1 MNAAKPF
8 LKWAGGKTQLLGQI
22 AEWLPDELAQGG
34 IDRYIEPFMGGGA
47 VFLYVVQNH
56 CTPESYLADCNE
68 ELVLAYKTVQ
78 QRVEEVIPLL
88 RSIEQEY
95 SGMTPAQ
102 QKACFY
108 KVRSQ
113 FNQQRSQIDFPS
125 TGSGHRSCIGA
136 ESVKRTA
143 QLIFLNRTCFNGLFR
158 VNAKGEFNV
167 PFGSYTNPLLCDA
180 ENLRALSAVLHSTR
194 ILHGDFTLCEPYV
207 NARTFVYFDPPYRPI
222 SRSASFNS
230 YSRQPFDDAAQARL
244 AEFYRALDAKGAKL
258 MLSNSDPHNENLADD
273 FFEQLFSGFHIRKV
287 FAKRNINSNGAR
299 RGAITELLI
308 TNY

>member
-1 MNAAKPF
+1 MNVTAKPF
-8 LKWAGGKTQLLGQI
+8 LKWAGGKRQLLAQI
-22 AEWLPDELAQGG
+22 VASLPDELAQGG
-34 IDRYIEPFMGGGA
+34 IDRYIEPFLGGGA
-47 VFLYVVQNH
+47 VFLHIAQNH
-56 CTPESYLADCNE
+56 SIPESYLADRNE
-68 ELVLAYKTVQ
+68 ELALAYQSVR
-78 QRVEEVIPLL
+78 QRVEEVIAALDSME
-88 RSIEQEY
+88 RAY
-95 SGMTPAQ
+95 AGMSPTQ
-102 QKACFY
+102 QKSYFY
-108 KVRSQ
+108 AVRAQFNAERSQ
-113 FNQQRSQIDFPS
+113 TDFSCPS
-125 TGSGHRSCIGA
+125 PH
-136 ESVKRTA
+136 SVKRTA

-167 PFGSYTNPLLCDA
+167 PFGAYTNPLLCDA
-180 ENLRALSAVLHSTR
+180 DNLRALSAVLRKTC

-207 NARTFVYFDPPYRPI
+207 DARTFVYFDPPYRPI

-230 YSRQPFDDAAQARL
+230 YSRQPFDDGAQARL
-244 AEFYRALDAKGAKL
+244 AEFYRVLDGKGAKL